1 MDSAGWDGLDARL
14 AALLEAPLE
23 IIMSS
28 AEEDLGAV
36 AIPGFLPG
44 DVASSLEGEL
54 KDSPEW
60 VREYW
65 EFEGRGVRMIDEAG
79 FAASGSPFSNSSV
92 VPEESRH
99 RLPRLE
105 RLQQVLGSPVIAR
118 TVTKNFGLPVEFT
131 SLAVNRYDQ
140 DTYLVRHADLF
151 GSRVFGLVL
160 FVSSGWHEGSGGELK
175 VYSQSGT
182 HHKVRP
188 MLGDAALF
196 AIHPRCSHAVM
207 RVRTPDWV
215 RMSLA
220 AHYGA
225 ELKTEQAWQQ
235 ALALRPYSLPPTKMP
250 STAIV

>member
-14 AALLEAPLE
+14 AVLLKAPLE
-23 IIMSS
+23 IIMAS

-44 DVASSLEGEL
+44 DVARSVEEEL
-54 KDSPEW
+54 TDSPEW

-65 EFEGRGVRMIDEAG
+65 EFEGRGVRMIDQAA
-79 FAASGSPFSNSSV
+79 FAASKSPFSNSSV

-99 RLPRLE
+99 RLPRLDK
-105 RLQQVLGSPVIAR
+105 LQGVLGSPLIAQ
-118 TVTKNFGLPVEFT
+118 TLSGGFGLPLAFT

-140 DTYLVRHADLF
+140 NTYLVRHADLF

-160 FVSSGWHEGSGGELK
+160 FVSSGWREGFGGELK
-175 VYSQSGT
+175 VYSQSGIQ
-182 HHKVRP
+182 HKMRP
-188 MLGDAALF
+188 RLGDAALF

-207 RVRTPDWV
+207 RVKTPEWV

-225 ELKTEQAWQQ
+225 ELKTAQAWQQ
-235 ALALRPYSLPPTKMP
+235 ALPLRVPA
-250 STAIV
+250 TA